1 MHALILY
8 IYELPCQRSAVVAER
23 PRDAYVVESF
33 AKLYSRSSEITPL
46 STASVNSGTQFY
58 RHPKLYADR
67 LQPRRDICPIGQKR
81 DKKQK
86 T

>member
-33 AKLYSRSSEITPL
+33 AKLLKVVRNHTVEY
-46 STASVNSGTQFY
+46 TASVNSGTQFY

>member
-33 AKLYSRSSEITPL
+33 AKLLKIVRNHTVEYGECQLRDTVLPSSKIARRSVATAPRYL
-46 STASVNSGTQFY
+46 SY
-58 RHPKLYADR
+58 RTK
-67 LQPRRDICPIGQKR
+67 KR
-81 DKKQK
+81 
-86 T
+86 